1 MPFGVFLDQ
10 CSGSEACLERG
21 FLYRDT
27 MEVFLQESRLLE
39 IVSLDR
45 LYMCG
50 LGELRCRSVGDLG
63 LMDLSLVTNSTSLT
77 VGKLGLAWISLF
89 WNGFWYQRS
98 CPFW

>member
-1 MPFGVFLDQ
+1 M
-10 CSGSEACLERG
+10 
-21 FLYRDT
+21 YKDT
-27 MEVFLQESRLLE
+27 TGVFLQESRLPE

-45 LYMCG
+45 LCMCG

-63 LMDLSLVTNSTSLT
+63 LIDLSLVTNSTSLT

-98 CPFW
+98 FPF